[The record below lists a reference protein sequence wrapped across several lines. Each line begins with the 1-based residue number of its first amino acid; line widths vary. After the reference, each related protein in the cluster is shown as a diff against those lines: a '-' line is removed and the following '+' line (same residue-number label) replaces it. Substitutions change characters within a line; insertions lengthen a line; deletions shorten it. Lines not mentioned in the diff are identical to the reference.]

1 MYGSRRCFGEGKVFE
16 DGYGQAVLAEQ
27 IEAFLISNGVENM
40 KRIAFLVSGSG
51 TNMENL
57 IKRLQT
63 GEIPAI
69 PALVISNKPGV
80 KALEKAATLGVKTMV
95 IDHKSFADRV
105 AFDKALSECLE
116 VHKVDLIVLAG
127 FMRVLTE
134 GFVKKYYGR
143 LINIHPALLPAFPGA
158 HAIKDAWNAKVKETG
173 VTVHFVDSGVDT
185 GPVILQRKVLVLSSD
200 TLETLEDRIHSLEY
214 EIYPQ
219 ALNLILSGKS
229 ID

>member
-1 MYGSRRCFGEGKVFE
+1 
-16 DGYGQAVLAEQ
+16 
-27 IEAFLISNGVENM
+27 M

-57 IKRLQT
+57 IKRIQA

-69 PALVISNKPGV
+69 PALVISNKPDV
-80 KALEKAATLGVKTMV
+80 KAIDRAKELGVPVKV
-95 IDHKSFADRV
+95 ISHKDYATREL
-105 AFDKALSECLE
+105 FDEALGQCIDS
-116 VHKVDLIVLAG
+116 HKVDIIVLAG

-134 GFVKKYYGR
+134 QFVKKYYGR

-158 HAIKDAWNAKVKETG
+158 HAIKDAWDAKVKETG

-185 GPVILQRKVLVLSSD
+185 GPVILQKKVPVVPTD
-200 TLETLEDRIHSLEY
+200 TLETLESHIHSLEY

-219 ALNLILSGKS
+219 ALRLVVEGKVR
-229 ID
+229 I